1 MSDAYYNII
10 SAADPIELEQR
21 VNNVIEAGF
30 KPIGGP
36 VVEKCRWYQ
45 ATVYVPLKVPAYHDA

>member
-10 SAADPIELEQR
+10 SAADPVELEQR
-21 VNNVIEAGF
+21 VNNVIKAGF

-45 ATVYVPLKVPAYHDA
+45 ATVYVPLEGGSQQS